1 MTLEYS
7 HASAKGR
14 SGSGKA
20 RKKKRSGGASGSSTG
35 ASGGGGG
42 SGMMAAA
49 RNGDD
54 LSDDERNPADDVSVS
69 DSDSSVGRVSPSSG
83 GLPPSSVGSAGSESD
98 TDGRA
103 GLACRCSPW
112 RPPPRFPIG
121 ERLGFRHGRTSWC
134 SRRYQ
139 SRRRWRACA
148 GRRRARRRRRPWM
161 PNGEP
166 NG

>member
-20 RKKKRSGGASGSSTG
+20 RKKKRSGGAGGSSTG

-54 LSDDERNPADDVSVS
+54 LSDDERNPADVSVS

-83 GLPPSSVGSAGSESD
+83 
-98 TDGRA
+98 
-103 GLACRCSPW
+103 
-112 RPPPRFPIG
+112 
-121 ERLGFRHGRTSWC
+121 
-134 SRRYQ
+134 
-139 SRRRWRACA
+139 
-148 GRRRARRRRRPWM
+148 
-161 PNGEP
+161 
-166 NG
+166 